1 MRPNPNH
8 RPKAFASCFQYSR
21 SISTPLSTVED
32 RSMERPTTEQ
42 LETMREIDDLNSSVS
57 NLRRQLD
64 FANQQ
69 LRMMRIRVNRYEAI
83 LGMDEQEAA

>member
-1 MRPNPNH
+1 
-8 RPKAFASCFQYSR
+8 
-21 SISTPLSTVED
+21 
-32 RSMERPTTEQ
+32 MERPTTEQ

>member
-1 MRPNPNH
+1 
-8 RPKAFASCFQYSR
+8 
-21 SISTPLSTVED
+21 
-32 RSMERPTTEQ
+32 
-42 LETMREIDDLNSSVS
+42 MREIDDLNSLVA